1 MSDLSDELAKL
12 EFCMYDNN
20 FRNSRE
26 KLETIISKEFIE
38 YGSTGAI
45 FNHDTVMDFLVGD
58 SNSTTVH
65 KIVEKEIKQLSE
77 NVVLLLY
84 KMESLNTDKTIRKTI
99 RSSVW
104 ENKNGHWKI
113 LFHQGTV
120 AK

>member
-1 MSDLSDELAKL
+1 MSDLIEELAKL

-20 FRNSRE
+20 FRNSQE

-38 YGSTGAI
+38 YGSTGTV

-58 SNSTTVH
+58 SNSSTVH

-84 KMESLNTDKTIRKTI
+84 RMESLNTDKTVRKTI

-104 ENKNGHWKI
+104 EKKDGQWKV

-120 AK
+120 TK